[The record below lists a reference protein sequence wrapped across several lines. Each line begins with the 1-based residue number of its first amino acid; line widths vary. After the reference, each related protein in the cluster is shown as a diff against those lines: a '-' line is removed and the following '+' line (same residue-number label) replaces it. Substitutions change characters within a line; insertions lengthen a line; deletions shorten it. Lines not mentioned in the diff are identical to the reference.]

1 MLHQP
6 AGALTTAQANWQV
19 QREPADARILMEAA
33 LAARRP
39 RAAQPALDWFH
50 ANLVED
56 VTLAGLVHQLEI
68 AS

>member
-1 MLHQP
+1 
-6 AGALTTAQANWQV
+6 
-19 QREPADARILMEAA
+19 MEAA
-33 LAARRP
+33 LAVRRP

-56 VTLAGLVHQLEI
+56 ATLADLVHQLEI